1 MRLAPQHLVN
11 GARIFNLPTRR
22 VACCAVSDG
31 AGAVNPRMP
40 CRLNVGEAADRKL
53 SLPSG
58 LTPPSSYSGCP
69 DKRGTV
75 LLEVLVALALFV
87 SAAAIITAGLNASLN
102 SVERLRLNTHA
113 ANLAV
118 SVLSEVQ
125 IGIKKL
131 DLEGPQQFDVHFEEC
146 TWEILTTEAD
156 TESTDESPIKKV
168 EVTIRHDDSALVFRL
183 SQVIRIDDSK
193 VPIMSASF

>member
-1 MRLAPQHLVN
+1 MRLAPQYLVN
-11 GARIFNLPTRR
+11 GARTFNLLNRW
-22 VACCAVSDG
+22 VAFCAASDG
-31 AGAVNPRMP
+31 SSAVNPRMP
-40 CRLNVGEAADRKL
+40 GRLNVGEAADPKL
-53 SLPSG
+53 SLRCEF
-58 LTPPSSYSGCP
+58 TPPSRRNGCH

-131 DLEGPQQFDVHFEEC
+131 DLEGPQQFEVPFEEW

-156 TESTDESPIKKV
+156 TDSTEASLIKKV
-168 EVTIRHDDSALVFRL
+168 EVTIRHNDPVLVFRL